1 MRKKF
6 FGLTL
11 SPLSEAQQ
19 AKIYKV
25 GEIAFR
31 STSAPATGRDLL
43 RRELRELGYVDG
55 KNIIFETRFA
65 DGKLDRL
72 PAVADELARLK
83 VDVFIATSTPEIL
96 AAKNASRTIP
106 IIFIYP
112 GDPVA
117 GGLVD
122 SVARPG
128 GNITGFTT
136 IATVLAG
143 KRLELLKETVPKLS
157 RVAVLWDPKMRA
169 ADQTWKENQPAAREL
184 GLQLHS
190 MEVSSVDK
198 YESAFKEAIRAGSAA
213 LSVTQSPVIS
223 SDRKQLANLTVKYR
237 MPAIYPR
244 KDFVESGGLMSYGAD
259 QGEPYKRVAS
269 MVDKILK
276 GTKPADIPVEQPTK
290 FEFIINLKAAKQI
303 GLTIPPNVL
312 ARADRVIR

>member
-1 MRKKF
+1 MRKRF

-11 SPLSEAQQ
+11 SAMLFALCLVGAMLLAPCFPAEAQQ
-19 AKIYKV
+19 ARIYKV

-128 GNITGFTT
+128 GNI
-136 IATVLAG
+136 
-143 KRLELLKETVPKLS
+143 
-157 RVAVLWDPKMRA
+157 
-169 ADQTWKENQPAAREL
+169 L
-184 GLQLHS
+184 G
-190 MEVSSVDK
+190 
-198 YESAFKEAIRAGSAA
+198 
-213 LSVTQSPVIS
+213 SP
-223 SDRKQLANLTVKYR
+223 
-237 MPAIYPR
+237 P
-244 KDFVESGGLMSYGAD
+244 
-259 QGEPYKRVAS
+259 
-269 MVDKILK
+269 
-276 GTKPADIPVEQPTK
+276 
-290 FEFIINLKAAKQI
+290 
-303 GLTIPPNVL
+303 
-312 ARADRVIR
+312 